1 MSRGLG
7 DVYKRQVIEDTEEA
21 LDGDFIGTCR
31 LLIYMYLP
39 SGLIPENVD
48 DLYADDFI
56 RLAATARHAR
66 HMKREDLKQG
76 ILEAFQVLLG
86 E

>member
-1 MSRGLG
+1 
-7 DVYKRQVIEDTEEA
+7 
-21 LDGDFIGTCR
+21 
-31 LLIYMYLP
+31 MYLP

>member
-1 MSRGLG
+1 ML
-7 DVYKRQVIEDTEEA
+7 ED
-21 LDGDFIGTCR
+21 
-31 LLIYMYLP
+31 M
-39 SGLIPENVD
+39 
-48 DLYADDFI
+48 YADEFI

-66 HMKREDLKQG
+66 HMKQEDLKQG